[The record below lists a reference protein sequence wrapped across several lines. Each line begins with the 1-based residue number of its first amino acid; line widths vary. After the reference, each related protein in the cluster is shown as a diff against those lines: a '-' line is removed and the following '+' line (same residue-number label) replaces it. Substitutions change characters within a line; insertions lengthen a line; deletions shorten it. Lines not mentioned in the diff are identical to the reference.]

1 LNSSFHHNRLM
12 KFSIAKSAE
21 SGSNK
26 ASITWTL
33 RVFTLLIWLLVG
45 LCAAYWAFKFVTTK
59 PVEATAALA
68 APTGVV
74 DSKAVGKLLGA
85 TDAVAGKPA
94 NTPASTKFVLF
105 GLASSAGGQGVA
117 LIALDGKPAK
127 PYRVGS
133 AVADDLLLKSISK
146 TGVMLA
152 TSLQA
157 ADGVTLELPARKPAN
172 IGPIATLA
180 NPGAANPTGN
190 PSGNPSFNPSVP
202 PFVPPV
208 LPPVMP
214 SAAVIPPQVPAAPV
228 FTAPMPPGAILPSAS
243 GTAAAA
249 AGLSDRPAAIS
260 RFAPR
265 TPADG
270 APAMPATS
278 SAVGER

>member
-1 LNSSFHHNRLM
+1 M
-12 KFSIAKSAE
+12 KFSIAKSAK

-85 TDAVAGKPA
+85 TDAVAGKTA

-157 ADGVTLELPARKPAN
+157 PDGVTLELPARKPAN
-172 IGPIATLA
+172 IGPIAILA

-190 PSGNPSFNPSVP
+190 PSGNPSFSPSFNPIVP

-214 SAAVIPPQVPAAPV
+214 SAAVIPPQVPAAPA
-228 FTAPMPPGAILPSAS
+228 FTAPMPPSAILPSAS
-243 GTAAAA
+243 GAAAAAA